1 MADAIET
8 ASAASCG
15 RKKRSIYWIVRRGGK
30 EKVKGWVLGWRYQVF
45 TGFLQDGETNSSLGF
60 PHWLCLTMRNQS

>member
-15 RKKRSIYWIVRRGGK
+15 RKKRSIYWIVRRGG
-30 EKVKGWVLGWRYQVF
+30 EGKGEGMGVGLAV
-45 TGFLQDGETNSSLGF
+45 SSF
-60 PHWLCLTMRNQS
+60 HRVPSRW